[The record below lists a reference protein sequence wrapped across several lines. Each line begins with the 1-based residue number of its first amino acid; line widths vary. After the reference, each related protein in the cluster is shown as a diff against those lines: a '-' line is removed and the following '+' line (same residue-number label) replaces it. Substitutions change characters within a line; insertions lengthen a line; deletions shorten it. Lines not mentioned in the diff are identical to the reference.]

1 MLGLKRNYIQ
11 NDMKKSD
18 LPMYMK
24 KLILILTALAGIVA
38 CSDRHYWKGADIGWA
53 TEYEADG
60 QYFYNKDG
68 ERRECSELMKELGL
82 DALRFRVWVDPS
94 KHGNWNGRD
103 DLLVKASR
111 ARDLGM
117 AIMIDFHYSDFWAD
131 PKKQNIPAAWSGK
144 SYEEIRELL
153 AEHTRDVLQML
164 KDNGIKPRWVQVGNE
179 TSNGFL
185 WTVRGDQWGDPV
197 PDSLGRVTILES
209 VGHLR
214 NNPQQ
219 YAGLFAA
226 GYDAVKSVFPKAE
239 VIVHLDNGF
248 DQALYDSNL
257 DTLAKYGARWDM
269 IGMSL
274 YPYWALDSG
283 LETDEEEAIT
293 HCIENIN
300 HVWEK
305 YRTPV
310 MLVET
315 GFEVDESRPEVMEK
329 GRDQL
334 RRIIRE
340 SRATGHCRGIFYW
353 EPECRPD
360 RYKLG
365 AFGSD
370 GRPTAI
376 MDGFDE

>member
-131 PKKQNIPAAWSGK
+131 PKKQNIPASWSGK

-274 YPYWALDSG
+274 YPYLALDSG

>member
-131 PKKQNIPAAWSGK
+131 PKKQNIPASWSGK

-283 LETDEEEAIT
+283 LETDEEETIT

>member
-131 PKKQNIPAAWSGK
+131 PKKQNIPASWSGK